1 MKRPK
6 KNDDNKVEYGTISL
20 PIPLINK
27 IKERIEGTGM
37 SSVSSYVSFVLREV
51 LSSTDK
57 KNKGI
62 MNKKNKDEIVKRLK
76 KLGYLD

>member
-6 KNDDNKVEYGTISL
+6 KKGDNKVEYGTISL

-27 IKERIEGTGM
+27 IKERIKDTGFN
-37 SSVSSYVSFVLREV
+37 SVSSYVSFVLREI

-57 KNKGI
+57 GSKGI
-62 MNKKNKDEIVKRLK
+62 MNKKKREEIIKRLK
-76 KLGYLD
+76 KLGYLN

>member
-1 MKRPK
+1 MKKPK
-6 KNDDNKVEYGTISL
+6 NKDDNKVEYGTISL

-27 IKERIEGTGM
+27 IKERIKNTGFN
-37 SSVSSYVSFVLREV
+37 SVSSYVSFILREV

-57 KNKGI
+57 GSKWI
-62 MNKKNKDEIVKRLK
+62 VNKKHMENIIKRLK

>member
-6 KNDDNKVEYGTISL
+6 KGSDNKVEYGTISL

-27 IKERIEGTGM
+27 IKERIKGTGFN
-37 SSVSSYVSFVLREV
+37 SASGYVSFVLREIF
-51 LSSTDK
+51 SSTDK
-57 KNKGI
+57 ESKGI
-62 MNKKNKDEIVKRLK
+62 MNKKHREEIVNRLK